1 MLFIHKNLGTQVAQ
15 SITTDLNKTKFL
27 AKFEHRENFCVMKVF
42 LRKIASVR
50 SWFNVWHSL
59 LFSIKRLLAVLSR
72 KLNQFMNQYLLLK
85 WHGEVYT
92 KSKLSLNR
100 KSVCI
105 KFLQMWWGKNRN
117 SSGLTGL
124 ENVWCIS
131 SL

>member
-1 MLFIHKNLGTQVAQ
+1 MLFMHKIWVDKWHKASQQIWTDKISSKIWAQ
-15 SITTDLNKTKFL
+15 RKLLCDES
-27 AKFEHRENFCVMKVF
+27 

-117 SSGLTGL
+117 SSGLTGF